1 MVVGES
7 VATRNY
13 QVEVLIAIL
22 ELYDSLG
29 RPVSGDEVATQI
41 EGEADRVTIAIRSLV
56 GQGKVH
62 VGAGGL
68 VSLTRSGDENAKEW
82 LAQRM
87 PETVEPVPRGY
98 RAKKNYIKALRGLA
112 YSGNALAKERAD
124 EASERI
130 ARTELIVKWV
140 VGIFIAVS
148 AIVVPIIFR

>member
-1 MVVGES
+1 M
-7 VATRNY
+7 AKRNY

-68 VSLTRSGDENAKEW
+68 VYLTRCGDENAKEW

-112 YSGNALAKERAD
+112 YSGNALAKERAE
-124 EASERI
+124 EASEQI
-130 ARTELIVKWV
+130 ARTEKNLKW
-140 VGIFIAVS
+140 IAGFVMLVIGTVF
-148 AIVVPIIFR
+148 AIIAAL